1 MKHAL
6 FCTLDKT
13 ISPATVG
20 SPTLTSSQTTSYEVT
35 QTHPPNSLKTDTT
48 SSITTEA
55 VTHPLD
61 SSNTDTTSSTTT
73 EAVVNNKATWTES
86 LIIVAYIIAPAVM
99 VWMLALTGLVLVNL
113 YVLYYKT
120 PIDYRMA

>member
-6 FCTLDKT
+6 LCTLDKT

-20 SPTLTSSQTTSYEVT
+20 SPTMTSSQTTSYEVT
-35 QTHPPNSLKTDTT
+35 QTTSYEVTETDPPNSSNTDTT

-55 VTHPLD
+55 V
-61 SSNTDTTSSTTT
+61 
-73 EAVVNNKATWTES
+73 VNNKAACTES

-99 VWMLALTGLVLVNL
+99 VWMLALTGLVLGNL

-120 PIDYRMA
+120 PVDYRMA

>member
-6 FCTLDKT
+6 FCTLDRT

-20 SPTLTSSQTTSYEVT
+20 SPTMTSSQTTSYEVT
-35 QTHPPNSLKTDTT
+35 QTDPPNSLKTDTT

-55 VTHPLD
+55 V
-61 SSNTDTTSSTTT
+61 
-73 EAVVNNKATWTES
+73 VNNKAACTES
-86 LIIVAYIIAPAVM
+86 LTIVAYIIAPAVM

-120 PIDYRMA
+120 PIE